1 MNKKKKLYL
10 GIGIGLL
17 ALAGGYYWYTT
28 RKKKQPEAIM
38 PEPIVSDSPKT
49 TTITTKETKP
59 TKGSVP
65 FSKIE
70 TTQVKI
76 QPMQPLLTSGSDLTG
91 KKIYSIYGNT
101 TIYSTDGKK
110 MGTTIKNEYLGTVK
124 KVDRMANGVYWV
136 YFVSRSGQM
145 NKMASNLLNVEV

>member
-1 MNKKKKLYL
+1 MDKKKKLYL
-10 GIGIGLL
+10 GIGVGLL
-17 ALAGGYYWYTT
+17 ALAGGYYWYTK
-28 RKKKQPEAIM
+28 RKEKQQSVPSS
-38 PEPIVSDSPKT
+38 VDSANSG
-49 TTITTKETKP
+49 TTISTTEKKETK
-59 TKGSVP
+59 GAVP

-91 KKIYSIYGNT
+91 KKVYSIYANT

-136 YFVSRSGQM
+136 YFVSRSGQL
-145 NKMASNLLNVEV
+145 NKMASNLLNVEA

>member
-1 MNKKKKLYL
+1 MDKKKKLYL
-10 GIGIGLL
+10 GLGIGLL
-17 ALAGGYYWYTT
+17 AAVGGYYWYTKSKE
-28 RKKKQPEAIM
+28 KKALNSEKQPEIKQ
-38 PEPIVSDSPKT
+38 DS
-49 TTITTKETKP
+49 TTITTPETKDA
-59 TKGSVP
+59 KRSVP

-91 KKIYSIYGNT
+91 KKLYSIYAGT

-124 KVDRMANGVYWV
+124 KVDRMSNGVYWV

-145 NKMASNLLNVEV
+145 NKMASNLLNVEA